1 MNDVFIRFVSM
12 SFSGAVLILALF
24 VGKRFWRDKISRQ
37 WQYYIW
43 LVVILRLLLPFAPEQ
58 NLMRTA
64 GQALSSATQA
74 VQPQFSSDTGNMD
87 SPAAGLAHGGENTD
101 NLALDNKNG
110 DRINSLQMDVGIFKD
125 TIVLLGS
132 HIWAAW
138 LAVAAGLL
146 VRKITMYQG
155 FVRYIRAGSVPV
167 NDIAMLE
174 KLSDAA
180 AQTGIRRPVE
190 LCVNPLVSSPML
202 TGFFRPCIVL
212 PSVEIAG
219 KDFYFIALHELMHHK
234 RLDILYKWLV
244 QITVCLH
251 WFNPMVYWMSREIT
265 RACEFSCDAAVL
277 AKVGTAQA
285 PDYGKTLLDAMASVR
300 TYRESFGVVTLS
312 ENKQLLKERLVA
324 VMNIRKK
331 SKAAVVLTG
340 MLTLFLILGAAFV
353 GVYPAAA
360 KNSFPENEGK
370 GVSASPAVAKNSFPE
385 NDDKGASASQAE
397 QYYEAG
403 SFPMF
408 LIVFSQLDEEA
419 KGAWLDRIYA
429 DGQFVF
435 LGAVVNQLTIDS
447 AHIQKIAEKAYAD
460 DSVIFF
466 SIVSNR
472 MSEKTLK
479 TWLDRAQADGKFAFQ
494 SMLFGLLDDDELD
507 AKEEELEKQLAA
519 AQVQEYLEHGIVS
532 DENLKTFYYKSQLVH
547 IFLDIKKEK
556 SFYFLQVNPQGTVNV
571 KVTRDENNHI
581 KSVDY
586 MTDAEVTALF
596 GDMKEE
602 DEDEDDYEISAY
614 DVPQIISVN
623 EQRIAAGAKLWF
635 GDYDLC
641 SGDKIQYNIE
651 AETGNAIMVGFVNNA
666 DGGLSD
672 TTYCSTLV
680 HREDG
685 VLKCTADFVCG
696 EPVKDGQY
704 KLCIY
709 APEGALGNVKGSVSI
724 AHAR

>member
-1 MNDVFIRFVSM
+1 MNTVFKIFLSM
-12 SFSGAVLILALF
+12 SFSGAVLVLALLA
-24 VGKRFWRDKISRQ
+24 GKRFWRDKISRQ

-43 LVVILRLLLPFAPEQ
+43 LVVILRLLLPFAPER
-58 NLMRTA
+58 NLMA
-64 GQALSSATQA
+64 AACQA
-74 VQPQFSSDTGNMD
+74 VEQMLSGTTLSVLPQPMTDIGDVDIPISSQAPGSENADNVVQENENMGN
-87 SPAAGLAHGGENTD
+87 
-101 NLALDNKNG
+101 
-110 DRINSLQMDVGIFKD
+110 
-125 TIVLLGS
+125 
-132 HIWAAW
+132 HIWLVW
-138 LAVAAGLL
+138 LAVVFGLL
-146 VRKITMYQG
+146 IRKITMYQS
-155 FVRYIRAGSVPV
+155 FVRYIKDGCIPV

-174 KLSDAA
+174 RFSDIAM
-180 AQTGIRRPVE
+180 QTGIKKTVE

-202 TGFFRPCIVL
+202 IGFFRPCIVL
-212 PSVEIAG
+212 PCAEISE
-219 KDFYFIALHELMHHK
+219 KDFHYIALHELMHHK
-234 RLDILYKWLV
+234 RRDILYKWLV

-251 WFNPMVYWMSREIT
+251 WFNPMVYRMRREIT

-277 AKVGTAQA
+277 EKVGEDHA
-285 PDYGKTLLDAMASVR
+285 PEYGKTLLDAMAAVR
-300 TYRESFGVVTLS
+300 TYRENFGAVTLS

-324 VMNIRKK
+324 VMNVRKK
-331 SKAAVVLTG
+331 SKAAVMLTG
-340 MLTLFLILGAAFV
+340 VMTMCLIFGTAFM

-360 KNSFPENEGK
+360 AQPDSTKERRLLQNGYNESSLSGARNADSNDGQNSFLEKE
-370 GVSASPAVAKNSFPE
+370 
-385 NDDKGASASQAE
+385 DKATIASQAE

-408 LIVFSQLDEEA
+408 QIVFSRLDEKA
-419 KGAWLDRIYA
+419 KDAWLNRIYA
-429 DGQFVF
+429 DGQFMF
-435 LGAVVNQLTIDS
+435 LGAVASQLEIDS
-447 AHIQKIAEKAYAD
+447 AHIQHIAEKAYAD
-460 DSVIFF
+460 NSIIFF
-466 SIVSNR
+466 SIVAKR

-479 TWLDRAQADGKFAFQ
+479 TWLDMAQADGKSAFQ
-494 SMLFGLLDDDELD
+494 SMLLDLLDDDELD
-507 AKEEELEKQLAA
+507 ATEEELEKQLES

-532 DENLKTFYYKSQLVH
+532 DGNLKTFYYESQLVH
-547 IFLDIKKEK
+547 LFLDIRKEK

-586 MTDAEVTALF
+586 MTDAEVAALF

-602 DEDEDDYEISAY
+602 ENDEYEASVY

-651 AETGNAIMVGFVNNA
+651 AETGDAIMVGFVNNA
-666 DGGLSD
+666 DGRFSD
-672 TTYCSTLV
+672 TTYCSALV

-704 KLCIY
+704 KLYLY
-709 APEGALGNVKGSVSI
+709 APENALGNVKGSVSI
-724 AHAR
+724 VHGR

>member
-64 GQALSSATQA
+64 GQALSSATRA

-132 HIWAAW
+132 HIWAVW
-138 LAVAAGLL
+138 LAAAAGLM

-285 PDYGKTLLDAMASVR
+285 PDYGKTLLDAMAAVR

-340 MLTLFLILGAAFV
+340 MLTLFLIFGAAFV

-370 GVSASPAVAKNSFPE
+370 GVSASPAAAKNSFPE
-385 NDDKGASASQAE
+385 KEDKGASASQAE

-429 DGQFVF
+429 DGQFAF
-435 LGAVVNQLTIDS
+435 LSAVVNQLEVDS
-447 AHIQKIAEKAYAD
+447 AHIQQIAEKAYAD

-466 SIVSNR
+466 SIVANR

-507 AKEEELEKQLAA
+507 AREEELEKQLAA

-556 SFYFLQVNPQGTVNV
+556 SFYFLQVNPKGTVNV

-602 DEDEDDYEISAY
+602 DEDDYETSAY
-614 DVPQIISVN
+614 DVPQMISVN

-666 DGGLSD
+666 DGGLSE
-672 TTYCSTLV
+672 TTYCSVLV

-696 EPVKDGQY
+696 EPVKDGLY

-709 APEGALGNVKGSVSI
+709 APEGALGNVKGNVLI